1 MHFPPTRL
9 ICLENTHN
17 RCRGMPLSADY
28 TNSVAEIAKNNS
40 LVVHVDGA
48 RIFNAAVSLGVSVTE
63 LTENIDSVSFCLSKG
78 LSAPAGSLLCGTKDF
93 IHRSRR
99 NRKALGGGMRQAG
112 VLAAAGIVALK
123 TMTDRI
129 IDDHENARNLAQ
141 EISKIDGVTIDLD
154 RVKTNIIYFSLDHL
168 KIDSAL
174 FLKKMAEKKIHFFEL
189 GPSWFRLVTHAGV
202 SRDDV
207 NYVVRE
213 FDRILS

>member
-1 MHFPPTRL
+1 
-9 ICLENTHN
+9 
-17 RCRGMPLSADY
+17 
-28 TNSVAEIAKNNS
+28 
-40 LVVHVDGA
+40 
-48 RIFNAAVSLGVSVTE
+48 
-63 LTENIDSVSFCLSKG
+63 
-78 LSAPAGSLLCGTKDF
+78 
-93 IHRSRR
+93 
-99 NRKALGGGMRQAG
+99 MRQAG

-129 IDDHENARNLAQ
+129 IDDHENARNLAE

>member
-1 MHFPPTRL
+1 M
-9 ICLENTHN
+9 
-17 RCRGMPLSADY
+17 
-28 TNSVAEIAKNNS
+28 
-40 LVVHVDGA
+40 
-48 RIFNAAVSLGVSVTE
+48 
-63 LTENIDSVSFCLSKG
+63 
-78 LSAPAGSLLCGTKDF
+78 LCGTKDF
-93 IHRSRR
+93 IHRARR

-123 TMTDRI
+123 TMPERI
-129 IDDHENARNLAQ
+129 IDDHESARNLA
-141 EISKIDGVTIDLD
+141 EKISKVDGVTIDLD
-154 RVKTNIIYFSLDHL
+154 RVKTNIIYFSLDHP

-207 NYVVRE
+207 TYVVRE